1 MNSSGIKWMWNR
13 LRARWLEHKGDFAG
27 AIRAYDE
34 MEQIRPL
41 TPSDRVLRARLLLS
55 ISSVR
60 EAHEAFSRLREE
72 FADSGNPNVQY
83 LRHYCT
89 YVLSG
94 FPGMLSGQWAY
105 EARQAKQIA
114 CRRSLRR
121 LFPMTTPEE
130 IHDRMRPRR

>member
-1 MNSSGIKWMWNR
+1 MTVQSI
-13 LRARWLEHKGDFAG
+13 H
-27 AIRAYDE
+27 
-34 MEQIRPL
+34 
-41 TPSDRVLRARLLLS
+41 S
-55 ISSVR
+55 ISNES
-60 EAHEAFSRLREE
+60 AHAGTNKVHCHRN
-72 FADSGNPNVQY
+72 A
-83 LRHYCT
+83 

-130 IHDRMRPRR
+130 IHHDIRPRR